1 MSASRLCFK
10 MTRSC
15 QAAGKLCWHAGNSMV
30 RTCGRS
36 PVYLVDLVCFVY
48 LVSFVQLNK
57 QDKPNEQG
65 RLVDFFSILLEAVN
79 ELAGHR
85 IAIRHILYEGGK
97 LTKGGRAFLQE
108 NQPDLCIF
116 DHTHQPRVE
125 WFGKTLLFN
134 FGSAGPQRFTLPRA
148 VGTLEMIDGKI
159 KSMHIEL
166 KKNPSRKRPGKILG
180 GRSAEDSSR

>member
-1 MSASRLCFK
+1 
-10 MTRSC
+10 
-15 QAAGKLCWHAGNSMV
+15 MV

-85 IAIRHILYEGGK
+85 LAIRHILYEGGK
-97 LTKGGRAFLQE
+97 LTKGGRTFLDRE
-108 NQPDLCIF
+108 QPDLCIF
-116 DHTHQPRVE
+116 GHTHQPKVE
-125 WFGKTLLFN
+125 WFGKILLFN
-134 FGSAGPQRFTLPRA
+134 PGSAGPKRFSLPR
-148 VGTLEMIDGKI
+148 GIGPLTIQ
-159 KSMHIEL
+159 
-166 KKNPSRKRPGKILG
+166 KKNVLLKLIRLSDNANRRN
-180 GRSAEDSSR
+180 RSTDVKLPKKQGETT

>member
-1 MSASRLCFK
+1 
-10 MTRSC
+10 
-15 QAAGKLCWHAGNSMV
+15 MV

-79 ELAGHR
+79 ELAGRR

-97 LTKGGRAFLQE
+97 LTKGGRTFLDRE
-108 NQPDLCIF
+108 QPDICIF
-116 DHTHQPRVE
+116 GHTHQPKVE

-134 FGSAGPQRFTLPRA
+134 PGSAGPKRFTLPR
-148 VGTLEMIDGKI
+148 GLGILT
-159 KSMHIEL
+159 IE
-166 KKNPSRKRPGKILG
+166 G
-180 GRSAEDSSR
+180 GRIEPTLIILCDRVE